1 MAKKEFAL
9 LYFESGATSFYVWF
23 ESRIIPFHAGQPEKE
38 RSVRENGAALVVFLE
53 SNDSESYGYIPYS
66 GIVLLSA
73 LKPSS

>member
-38 RSVRENGAALVVFLE
+38 RSVRENGAALVVSWSQMILNLMGIFLILE
-53 SNDSESYGYIPYS
+53 
-66 GIVLLSA
+66 
-73 LKPSS
+73 

>member
-38 RSVRENGAALVVFLE
+38 RSVRENGAALVVSWSQMILNLMCIFLILE
-53 SNDSESYGYIPYS
+53 
-66 GIVLLSA
+66 
-73 LKPSS
+73 